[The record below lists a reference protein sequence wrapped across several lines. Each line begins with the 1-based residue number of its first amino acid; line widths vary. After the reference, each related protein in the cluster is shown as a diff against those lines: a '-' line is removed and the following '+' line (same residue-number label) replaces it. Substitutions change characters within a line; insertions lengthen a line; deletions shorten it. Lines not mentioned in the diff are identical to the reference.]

1 MLANQTY
8 TANGFGK
15 GLMKM
20 NTKEAGI
27 LDVAKEASTMSI
39 VGNLSAPFF
48 LKINKKSLF
57 LADIGKK

>member
-8 TANGFGK
+8 TTNGFGK

-39 VGNLSAPFF
+39 VGNLFALFF
-48 LKINKKSLF
+48 LKINKKCF
-57 LADIGKK
+57 FADIGKK